1 MILRVW
7 SHRHLLF
14 SLVRRQYHLRYRQ
27 SFAGLAWALV
37 PPLATLGAA
46 TLVFH
51 NVMEVRTP
59 GPYAIFAMSGLAP
72 WTFFANSLII
82 GVPSVVNAQVMV
94 TRLAFPR
101 AILPLST
108 VGIALLDLTIAGLL
122 FVLFS
127 FSLGEGLPVTAAWV
141 PLLVLVEIALIVGLL
156 LLTSALNAFARD
168 IGLAVPLL
176 VQLWF
181 FLTPVVYPLTEVPD
195 ALRWWYRANPMTG
208 VVESFHRV
216 LAYGQAPDYG
226 LLITAIVGAAG
237 VLLVGAWYFSA
248 TESRFADVV

>member
-1 MILRVW
+1 MFRRVW

-14 SLVRRQYHLRYRQ
+14 SLIRRQYHLRYRQ
-27 SFAGLAWALV
+27 SFAGLAWAVV
-37 PPLATLGAA
+37 PPLATLAAA

-51 NVMEVRTP
+51 NVIGVETP

-108 VGIALLDLTIAGLL
+108 VGIALLDLAIASAL
-122 FVLFS
+122 FVVFA
-127 FSLGEGLPVTAAWV
+127 FALGGGLPATAIWV
-141 PLLVLVEIALIVGLL
+141 PLLVLIEIAFIVGVL
-156 LLTSALNAFARD
+156 LLTSALDAFARD
-168 IGLAVPLL
+168 VGLAVPLL
-176 VQLWF
+176 VQVWF
-181 FLTPVVYPLTEVPD
+181 FLTPVVYPLTQVPEN
-195 ALRWWYRANPMTG
+195 LRGWYLANPMTG

-216 LAYGQAPDYG
+216 LVQGLAPDFG
-226 LLITAIVGAAG
+226 LLLTAVFGAAG
-237 VLLVGAWYFSA
+237 VLLVGSWYFAA
-248 TESRFADVV
+248 TENRFADVV